1 MGKKI
6 RLVFGF
12 ICLFFLF
19 PLNMEAQKNKTEAG
33 KVIDKVVKVGEKGWK
48 LIEGLFPKKHKTP
61 ANYIPVKPITL
72 TTRDSFPIVEI
83 EKNVSPEL
91 ELKVLYPRITPDKGY
106 VSFQMG
112 DYKYFRY
119 LKDVKI
125 EDIEHIKLISK
136 DSSECDVKKFRII
149 EKKEI
154 SRHFSFLLDHSG
166 SMGGKRA
173 NVLQASL
180 FNAVLNDV
188 SKKSEKNTIYTIYKF
203 DQKNRRIVSS
213 RDINEIKKY
222 ITPPNKLRGF
232 GGGTAIKDAILS
244 GVDFMALDK
253 DSDSKLMV
261 LFTDGETNSDRTM
274 VPMEDIIRKALDN
287 NINIV
292 TVAFGSHLSKGYL
305 ENISSNSGGDLYW
318 IYNENEFQQLFDNLF
333 EDVFLSYDLEFSP
346 CMFGSEITIELK
358 VKGIDESI
366 TGTTVFRTPTDKG
379 FSIDMDILF
388 ELSSFKIDEESFEKL
403 DRLVQLMN
411 YRPEIEILV
420 EGHTDRLGDYDSNMR
435 LSINRANSVKK
446 YLLDQGINGDRIQ
459 VKGYG
464 EDKPAYPYDDGSEI
478 NPFNR
483 RIEIKINN

>member
-1 MGKKI
+1 MGKKV
-6 RLVFGF
+6 RLIFSF

-19 PLNMEAQKNKTEAG
+19 PLNVEAQKNKTEAG
-33 KVIDKVVKVGEKGWK
+33 KVIEKVIDVGEKGWK
-48 LIEGLFPKKHKTP
+48 IIEGFFPKKHKTP
-61 ANYIPVKPITL
+61 SNYIPVKPITL
-72 TTRDSFPIVEI
+72 TTRDSFNIVQK
-83 EKNVSPEL
+83 EKNIDPEL
-91 ELKVLYPRITPDKGY
+91 KLKVLYPRITPSKGY

-112 DYKYFRY
+112 DYNYFRY

-149 EKKEI
+149 DKKEI
-154 SRHFSFLLDHSG
+154 NRHFSFLLDHSG

-180 FNAVLNDV
+180 FNAVLNDI
-188 SKKSEKNTIYTIYKF
+188 SKKSQKNTIYTVYKF
-203 DQKNRRIVSS
+203 DHKNRKIVSS
-213 RDINEIKKY
+213 SDINEIRKH

-244 GVDFMALDK
+244 GVDFMSLDK
-253 DSDSKLMV
+253 ESDSKLMV
-261 LFTDGETNSDRTM
+261 LFTDGETNSDRTI
-274 VPMEDIIRKALDN
+274 VTMEDIIQKALNN

-292 TVAFGSHLSKGYL
+292 TVAFGSHLSKEYL

-358 VKGIDESI
+358 VKGLDDSI
-366 TGTTVFRTPTDKG
+366 TGTTVFRSPTEKG

-388 ELSSFKIDEESFEKL
+388 ELSSFRINKDSYEKL

-411 YRPEIEILV
+411 YRPEMEIII
-420 EGHTDRLGDYDSNMR
+420 EGHTDKLGDYDSNMR
-435 LSINRANSVKK
+435 LSISRANSVKK
-446 YLLDQGINGDRIQ
+446 YLLDEGIKVDRIE

-464 EDKPAYPYDDGSEI
+464 AEKPAYPYKDGSDI